1 MKTKLFKSM
10 NLIRRGNGASLNLFR
25 YTAMLLCVLTLGVGN
40 AWGTST
46 TYYAKLTADV
56 ATGKGKVYVAAS
68 GSTGS
73 FAATSS
79 STQSNSSTGSSANVS
94 FQIGAQADNGYYFVN
109 WTGNNKPSTATS
121 NPGTVTISSSNSKSP
136 GVTGTVSANFAEITI
151 NNPTAITVNT
161 EDNLPTSEA
170 NIGSIVFTTKGDNL
184 ADFKATPDV
193 TKTAGFG
200 TFTQTG
206 FSVATNGNATVDYKF
221 VGTGRYGGTDDPAS
235 RTRSN
240 SATYTITSLP
250 GNNSGTCTV
259 TFKFPNITIG
269 EGSFEHMT
277 TINTVPRSATATF
290 PVQWVDDELD
300 FSASFGSVTGGGVW
314 TVDEPLRYNATD
326 GTISIDYT
334 FNPQSAIGNHSAVLT
349 LSANPNAGGASKT
362 LTLTAES
369 EKLADNDASIGE
381 TEYKTLAEAITAAN
395 EMNTNPTVK
404 ILRNIEGLTST
415 LEIKKPMTIDL
426 NSFTVSGTL
435 TSSVNKLFYLNTA
448 TAVLTINDSRNGGK
462 ISATGNA
469 AAALY
474 AVLADKGSVVL
485 TKGDIEINNTNTG
498 ASANAI
504 AVCIM
509 AGARFGMTGGNL
521 NAVAVG
527 TGAYGVMTTTN
538 PADVDMIGITGGTI
552 TAAAATTGVGIYCKS
567 SSTTLPSDPT
577 NANVA
582 LSGVTIDASAT
593 GATAHAVQTD
603 AGVILGINSGTY
615 NATVATTTARA
626 VLSKGYTAVMN
637 GTFNATAGTT
647 DANAIRVEAGIVA
660 VRAGLFNATTVQ
672 RIAHAGYVA
681 NGAKLLTY
689 GGTFHGK
696 STTMIANG
704 YATGTQVVSGG
715 TLEAQGGTF
724 IGEAANTG
732 LGAAQTSYAIGVFA
746 NTGSNVTLANAT
758 LRGLTDNTYVNG
770 AYALYTSTV
779 NPVSLTN
786 CTLEATSTDQY
797 AYGVRLEGGATPLTM
812 NNCTVNATAATLYA
826 YGFYQNNA
834 TSTIDVTGSTFNVT
848 SNGTRAYG
856 IYVNAG
862 TSFSAT
868 DCDFTVR
875 TLQNTAGAAAESYL
889 RGIFVAAGKQANL
902 TGCTFNVSGHATY
915 STNAYGLYI
924 SGSVNVENTDV
935 TVSSVKSGYA
945 ILNDG
950 STTAIN
956 IFSGKFSATT
966 AESNATAVAAKQQL
980 YGGFYV
986 HNNNLAKYLPEGY
999 MVETLTA
1006 GTEFNA
1012 GYKYHVRPETVVND
1026 PVCKIGSTGYA
1037 TLEEALEFVN
1047 KNSGNAY
1054 TIYMV
1059 KNYTLPAGN
1068 YTLPAKATL
1077 LVPYKTGT
1085 GAGATTA
1092 IGKSPDRVT
1101 SYTQPECF
1109 RRLILADG
1117 VNLIVNGT
1125 IEVSA
1130 QMACTG
1136 QGNGKNGYTTGGYG
1150 LLQLLEGSKIDLND
1164 GAKLMVWGFVAGE
1177 RVSST
1182 SYKRGSIEAKRGA
1195 KIYQGFQIGDWK
1207 GGSAVMF
1214 GGLLSNGKEL
1224 KAFPIN
1230 QYFVMNIE
1238 VPVLYRPGA
1247 EQYGATGVDVSGL
1260 RGVDEVPIVGVP
1272 KPNDL
1277 THQAL
1282 FLLED
1287 VDVSEDTWIIEDYDP
1302 LTDRWI
1308 FTMNSS
1314 AKIGSLNV
1322 NVSGYAINSKDY
1334 VLPITHCMKLHMLS
1348 GDLAITQS
1356 TVFLPGVE
1364 LEIDKEAEVVVNSGQ
1379 TLYFVDQDSW
1389 GKIAGHA
1396 GDAYYLVPWYSPA
1409 WKTQGTG
1416 GAIPTGITQSNC
1428 PRYIAAAASRPA
1440 LPDALL
1446 NLHGKITVNGAL
1458 HTSDGGANIFS
1469 SNEDAGTINFVT
1481 AASGNS
1487 NLYFFWKLTGSSY
1500 NTNCVFTNNSG
1511 WTQSTVT
1518 TSAKLKNGDDT
1529 YESTAGTVAGKTWM
1543 YYDNK
1548 WNCWEERGCFTYDAQ
1563 DLPYAKP
1570 AAYVQLTSDTE
1581 DANHLYTDAATGNRR
1596 FLVDADCVWW
1606 EVEPT
1611 PYDGNKYKCVTPDH
1625 NGKYKYYEYV
1635 SGWQEATVT
1644 ITWSINGTNTNYT
1657 VLYGNA
1663 PKYLSASPSKASTA
1677 TDYYTWL
1684 GWTKGTETGE
1694 FYAKDAELPVA
1705 TENTTYYAYFKADKF
1720 TFRATFNNYDGS
1732 FLESKLAAVGET
1744 PVYEG
1749 ETPVKPA
1756 TTSKEYTFT
1765 GWNPTLAAI
1774 SNAPVTY
1781 TAQFSEKTREYT
1793 ITWANYDGTVLK
1805 TEKVAYDTTP
1815 SAPTVTPTRPNDDY
1829 YTYTFNEWSPA
1840 VSAVTGNQTYT
1851 ATYNYEKKVTKH
1863 EVTFKNGS
1871 TTIYSQ
1877 NLVENSV
1884 PVFDGNEPTKE
1895 ATAQY
1900 SYTFDGWST
1909 TDGGALAY
1917 ASGNE
1922 LPALTADVTYYA
1934 HFAASTNTYKVYW
1947 RSEDGKVLYETDNA
1961 VTYNDT
1967 PSYDGTTPTKDRVGK
1982 TGYEFD
1988 GWSASIGSE
1997 KLASLPNV
2005 TEDKVFYAHFL
2016 EGTYYNITFSA
2027 NEHGTAPA
2035 GYEAIG
2041 GSKLDAPE
2049 EPTETGYTFGGW
2061 YKESDCTNEWDFAT
2075 ETVTGNTTLFAQ
2087 WTPNTNTKYT
2097 VKHWQQNIE
2106 NYEYTEVTAD
2116 QETKQGTTATAT
2128 AATAK
2133 SYTGF
2138 TAQPISQ
2145 ETIAGDGTTVVN
2157 IYYNRNTYTIKWM
2170 DMQEILSEHE
2180 LAEQQYKYGDIPS
2193 YTYNK
2198 PSDDAYSYVVTGW
2211 SPSITP
2217 VKENAT
2223 YIAIYNAIPKH
2234 MVVNS
2239 EVTIPGDVDVVTTT
2253 VKVSGHLTIN
2263 DGATLSTTNL
2273 ILEASSSGSGDIE
2286 GANRVQLKNGGKAY
2300 FDYNFNTDPWHWSA
2314 FGVPFEIDLKAAA
2327 PLKETTTPMVL
2338 GSDYDIVYYDSDER
2352 AAHGPSSKCW
2362 KYVEYD
2368 AERKLTPG
2376 KLYMIAF
2383 NRPVGH
2389 VNVVR
2394 FTKAA
2399 EAAIDFTA
2407 DVPLSASGTGDNN
2420 NWNGI
2425 ANPRMYHALLDA
2437 GVSECQVHDGG
2448 EIGKDGYHTYTMKSG
2463 ETDYK
2468 FFVGKAAFVQ
2478 VPVGKS
2484 VMTTEPAM
2492 NQSAIV
2498 AKAPRRAKA
2507 QEGADRYD
2515 VQIAPMAEEMSDRV
2529 FLLTDEDKADEYVIV
2544 SDLAKAGVSPVRPQ
2558 MWVNRYGVKLC
2569 KNTVA
2574 MRNNV
2579 ADYPL
2584 GISVPADGSYD
2595 IFLEERPNNDDM
2607 LYLTYDGE
2615 AIWNLSYGACTIDLP
2630 RGTNDHYGLRVVA
2643 KSPQVAT
2650 GIEETTIQNGDAV
2663 RKVIVEDKVF
2673 IIRNGQIFGIDGRLA
2688 K

>member
-1 MKTKLFKSM
+1 MIQKDMKNFNFM
-10 NLIRRGNGASLNLFR
+10 NQLIRCVSGANLNLFR
-25 YTAMLLCVLTLGVGN
+25 YTAKSCDSQGVVTATSYGASDEHPMSIRSASDGDRRKAGIWKYAAMLLCLLTIGVGN

-300 FSASFGSVTGGGVW
+300 FSASFGSVTGGGEW
-314 TVDEPLRYNATD
+314 TVNEPLRYNATD

-334 FNPQSAIGNHSAVLT
+334 FNPNSVTGDHSAVLT

-362 LTLTAES
+362 LTLTAEA
-369 EKLADNDASIGE
+369 EALAEHDASIGD
-381 TEYKTLAEAITAAN
+381 TKYTTLAAAITAAN
-395 EMNTNPTVK
+395 GMNTNPTVK
-404 ILRNIEGLTST
+404 ILRNVEGLTSA

-812 NNCTVNATAATLYA
+812 NNCTVNATAATVRA
-826 YGFYQNNA
+826 YGYYQNNA

-848 SNGTRAYG
+848 SNGTYAYG
-856 IYVNAG
+856 AYVNDG
-862 TSFSAT
+862 TSFTAT

-889 RGIFVAAGKQANL
+889 RGIFVAAKKQANL

-935 TVSSVKSGYA
+935 TISSVKSGYA

-950 STTAIN
+950 NTAAIN

-966 AESNATAVAAKQQL
+966 AESNATAAAAKQQL
-980 YGGFYV
+980 YGGYYV

-999 MVETLTA
+999 MVEALTA

-1037 TLEEALEFVN
+1037 TLEEALDFVN

-1059 KNYTLPAGN
+1059 KDYTLPAGN
-1068 YTLPAKATL
+1068 YTLPANATL
-1077 LVPYKTGT
+1077 LVPMSGQTTSIGTSLARVTSAVTRSCNVQLTFATGVNITVYGTIETGSRQMSSSGATGYQTGSYGRIHMNANSRIDMESGSKIYCWGYITGT
-1085 GAGATTA
+1085 GVINA
-1092 IGKSPDRVT
+1092 K
-1101 SYTQPECF
+1101 
-1109 RRLILADG
+1109 DG
-1117 VNLIVNGT
+1117 ST
-1125 IEVSA
+1125 IIEQFELGDFKGGGVAS
-1130 QMACTG
+1130 QMLD
-1136 QGNGKNGYTTGGYG
+1136 N
-1150 LLQLLEGSKIDLND
+1150 
-1164 GAKLMVWGFVAGE
+1164 
-1177 RVSST
+1177 
-1182 SYKRGSIEAKRGA
+1182 SYKVFLVTHYFYQSIEADVIYRPGSQALGYSTAAISSAAQNANGVKIVGETGSGSLFLMDAKDMREDTWLKKEYDPATERAVWTLNSGA
-1195 KIYQGFQIGDWK
+1195 TLGSLSINISGANMQSANYILPISSQMDLKLNYGDMTLNQSTYFMPGSSFEIGREATLKIP
-1207 GGSAVMF
+1207 S
-1214 GGLLSNGKEL
+1214 GKEL
-1224 KAFPIN
+1224 
-1230 QYFVMNIE
+1230 YFIDQENWVKGYSVTNYLCTPNFSPTRSGNGPRHGMKSDNTNIPDAEFFIHGTVE
-1238 VPVLYRPGA
+1238 V
-1247 EQYGATGVDVSGL
+1247 TGS
-1260 RGVDEVPIVGVP
+1260 
-1272 KPNDL
+1272 
-1277 THQAL
+1277 
-1282 FLLED
+1282 F
-1287 VDVSEDTWIIEDYDP
+1287 
-1302 LTDRWI
+1302 
-1308 FTMNSS
+1308 FTS
-1314 AKIGSLNV
+1314 
-1322 NVSGYAINSKDY
+1322 
-1334 VLPITHCMKLHMLS
+1334 
-1348 GDLAITQS
+1348 
-1356 TVFLPGVE
+1356 
-1364 LEIDKEAEVVVNSGQ
+1364 
-1379 TLYFVDQDSW
+1379 
-1389 GKIAGHA
+1389 
-1396 GDAYYLVPWYSPA
+1396 
-1409 WKTQGTG
+1409 GTG
-1416 GAIPTGITQSNC
+1416 ANLHSTNADAGKVVFKS
-1428 PRYIAAAASRPA
+1428 AAAANKS
-1440 LPDALL
+1440 
-1446 NLHGKITVNGAL
+1446 
-1458 HTSDGGANIFS
+1458 FYQC
-1469 SNEDAGTINFVT
+1469 
-1481 AASGNS
+1481 NS
-1487 NLYFFWKLTGSSY
+1487 NCGKEGLFSYFW
-1500 NTNCVFTNNSG
+1500 NRQEHAC
-1511 WTQSTVT
+1511 
-1518 TSAKLKNGDDT
+1518 TSAKLKNGDGT
-1529 YESTAGTVAGKTWM
+1529 YVATAGNTAGTKYIYKDGQWVKIVTDGCLEVQTVSGIDHKYAYTTEFIEVAENTA
-1543 YYDNK
+1543 DN
-1548 WNCWEERGCFTYDAQ
+1548 
-1563 DLPYAKP
+1563 
-1570 AAYVQLTSDTE
+1570 AY
-1581 DANHLYTDAATGNRR
+1581 HDAAHSEGAEGCRYFVYTEKAATSEG
-1596 FLVDADCVWW
+1596 CVWW
-1606 EVEPT
+1606 EATKE
-1611 PYDGNKYKCVTPDH
+1611 GEGLYKAILPDH
-1625 NGKYKYYEYV
+1625 NGKINYYTFDAG
-1635 SGWQEATVT
+1635 SGYWTIKTVT
-1644 ITWSINGTNTNYT
+1644 IKWLNTDTDVDDYT
-1657 VLYGNA
+1657 IAYNTV
-1663 PKYLSASPSKASTA
+1663 PKYLDASPTKASTA

-1684 GWTKGTETGE
+1684 GWTKGSETGE
-1694 FYAKDAELPVA
+1694 FFAKDAELPVA

-1744 PVYEG
+1744 PIYEG

-1765 GWNPTLAAI
+1765 GWNPALAAI

-1781 TAQFSEKTREYT
+1781 TAQFNEVTRNYT

-1805 TEKVAYDTTP
+1805 TEKVAYGTTP

-1829 YTYTFNEWSPA
+1829 YTYTFDAWSPA
-1840 VSAVTGNQTYT
+1840 IASVGGDQTYT
-1851 ATYNYEKKVTKH
+1851 ATYNYEALVPKYTA
-1863 EVTFKNGS
+1863 TFMNGS
-1871 TTIYSQ
+1871 ETVYAPS
-1877 NLVENSV
+1877 LKSGEV
-1884 PVFDGNEPTKE
+1884 PVFDGTIPTKT
-1895 ATAQY
+1895 ADAQY
-1900 SYTFDGWST
+1900 TYTFDGWST
-1909 TDGGALAY
+1909 TDGGALVY
-1917 ASGNE
+1917 AKDAA

-1934 HFAASTNTYKVYW
+1934 HFATAINNYRIIWK
-1947 RSEDGKVLYETDNA
+1947 SENGKVTLETDPT
-1961 VTYNDT
+1961 VPYGTT
-1967 PSYDGTTPTKDRVGK
+1967 PSFDGATPTKDRVGK

-1988 GWSASIGSE
+1988 GWSASIGGD

-2016 EGTYYNITFSA
+2016 EGTYYNITFNA
-2027 NEHGTAPA
+2027 KEHGTAPA
-2035 GYEAIG
+2035 GYEAIE
-2041 GSKLDAPE
+2041 GSKLNAPE

-2061 YKESDCTNEWDFAT
+2061 YKESACTNAWNFAT
-2075 ETVTGNTTLFAQ
+2075 ETVTGDVILYAK
-2087 WTPNTNTKYT
+2087 WTVNKYT
-2097 VKHWQQNIE
+2097 ITFKNDDGTVLQSGKIE
-2106 NYEYTEVTAD
+2106 YGTMPEY
-2116 QETKQGTTATAT
+2116 T
-2128 AATAK
+2128 AATTPAK
-2133 SYTGF
+2133 SNT
-2138 TAQPISQ
+2138 
-2145 ETIAGDGTTVVN
+2145 ETQTFVFAGWVPEIA
-2157 IYYNRNTYTIKWM
+2157 
-2170 DMQEILSEHE
+2170 
-2180 LAEQQYKYGDIPS
+2180 
-2193 YTYNK
+2193 
-2198 PSDDAYSYVVTGW
+2198 VVTD
-2211 SPSITP
+2211 
-2217 VKENAT
+2217 N
-2223 YIAIYNAIPKH
+2223 AIYTAKFNAHDLDLHVTEQKH
-2234 MVVNS
+2234 TIN
-2239 EVTIPGDVDVVTTT
+2239 EDVTITTTT
-2253 VKVSGHLTIN
+2253 VENGGTLTVGNENNEVTLQSNTIIVESGGQLDVAEGGSIEADVFIIQATTEDQGEDDAKEEVQVSGE
-2263 DGATLSTTNL
+2263 LSET
-2273 ILEASSSGSGDIE
+2273 G
-2286 GANRVQLKNGGKAY
+2286 LKNVSAIYYDLTRKGGL
-2300 FDYNFNTDPWHWSA
+2300 
-2314 FGVPFEIDLKAAA
+2314 VPFLARVWYAVAVPWAVEVPNYANGGVYIKQGEEFVQQRLGETFDLITYDGNCRATQGASADCWVYLEDEIDGGADAV
-2327 PLKETTTPMVL
+2327 MV
-2338 GSDYDIVYYDSDER
+2338 
-2352 AAHGPSSKCW
+2352 
-2362 KYVEYD
+2362 
-2368 AERKLTPG
+2368 PG
-2376 KLYMIAF
+2376 KLYMIYLTQETSTI
-2383 NRPVGH
+2383 
-2389 VNVVR
+2389 R
-2394 FTKAA
+2394 FEKKAGVDYP
-2399 EAAIDFTA
+2399 IHTNSLT
-2407 DVPLSASGTGDNN
+2407 VSACGGSGNDA

-2425 ANPRMYHALLDA
+2425 ANPATYRAYMNVAVEGLVQKFVP
-2437 GVSECQVHDGG
+2437 GTQPRDGG
-2448 EIGKDGYHTYTMKSG
+2448 RYLPIDLSDKQSVGQPFFVQVASTTESTIKVTRKNNPSASAPRRVQAQSDPEVRYAISIAANGKLADRLYIQTAEEKEDKYVIGKDMSKM
-2463 ETDYK
+2463 
-2468 FFVGKAAFVQ
+2468 
-2478 VPVGKS
+2478 S
-2484 VMTTEPAM
+2484 V
-2492 NQSAIV
+2492 SSYV
-2498 AKAPRRAKA
+2498 A
-2507 QEGADRYD
+2507 
-2515 VQIAPMAEEMSDRV
+2515 
-2529 FLLTDEDKADEYVIV
+2529 
-2544 SDLAKAGVSPVRPQ
+2544 Q
-2558 MWVNRYGVKLC
+2558 MWVERYGSKLC
-2569 KNTVA
+2569 QNTMA
-2574 MRNNV
+2574 LTRDK
-2579 ADYPL
+2579 ATYPL
-2584 GISVPADGSYD
+2584 GIYAPQAGEYMIFAPTDMAPGD
-2595 IFLEERPNNDDM
+2595 II
-2607 LYLTYDGE
+2607 YLTYDGRV
-2615 AIWNLSYGACTIDLP
+2615 IWNLTMAPYYASLEK
-2630 RGTNDHYGLRVVA
+2630 GTTTHYGLRLVHSNAPAVVTDVDEVH
-2643 KSPQVAT
+2643 SDNMQQCT
-2650 GIEETTIQNGDAV
+2650 
-2663 RKVIVEDKVF
+2663 KVIMDDHVYILRGEELYT
-2673 IIRNGQIFGIDGRLA
+2673 ITGQKA